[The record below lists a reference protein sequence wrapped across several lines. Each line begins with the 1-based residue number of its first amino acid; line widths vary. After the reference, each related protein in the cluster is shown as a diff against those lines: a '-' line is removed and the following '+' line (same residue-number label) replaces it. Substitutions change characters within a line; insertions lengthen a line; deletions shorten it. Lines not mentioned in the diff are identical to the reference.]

1 MKSKSAEKIKLTSY
15 DDLFGSSEV
24 TAEEK
29 IVSVPIRLFHTFKD
43 HPFRVLDDE
52 KMQETV
58 ESVKRYGILMPGIVR
73 PYGDGEYEM
82 VAGHRRWRACE
93 LAGMEEM
100 PVIIREMDDDTAT
113 VIMVDTNIQREDI
126 LPSEKAHAYKM
137 KYEAMKHQ
145 GSKGEKHTAD
155 LVGEAAGESGRT
167 VQRYIRLSFLISRL
181 LDYVDNKRL
190 SMKAGEKLSFL
201 TVEEQEWV
209 LEAIDNA
216 VLTVTDKQAELFK
229 NHSREKT
236 LNQGIIYSVL
246 LQKKE
251 AETKV
256 TLSAKKVRSYFPPAY
271 TKEQVEEVIYTLLEQ
286 RRKGR
291 RNRKMQEIQFDYFHG
306 MEAEQYTFYRIPKIL
321 FTAECFKTISCEAKV
336 LYGLLLD
343 RMSLSIK
350 NRWFDEE
357 DRVYIIFTVE
367 EIAELMNCGTQKAVR
382 LLKELDSEK
391 GIGLVEKR
399 RLGLGKPNVI
409 YVKNFMV
416 KQPEKE
422 EKEPEKP
429 VNTQNCEN
437 HNSRV
442 VKTTIQECP
451 KSQFKND
458 ENHNSGMMKTTIQE
472 CAESQFKN
480 DENHNSGIVKITTP
494 ECPKS
499 QSNNTDINN
508 TDFSENEYSDTES
521 SETDFNETDNIL
533 SNLSHLSVR
542 KTAGMIDMVEEM
554 EAYRK
559 IIREN
564 ISYECFEDSRYRQQE
579 EVDELVELMV
589 EVMVMPDN
597 STVRIGGVDK
607 PVVIVKNR
615 FMKVEHGHI
624 EYVVGCLEKN
634 TSKVGNIRAYLLTT
648 LYNSTM
654 TIENYYRAEVNHDMY
669 GGG

>member
-1 MKSKSAEKIKLTSY
+1 
-15 DDLFGSSEV
+15 
-24 TAEEK
+24 
-29 IVSVPIRLFHTFKD
+29 
-43 HPFRVLDDE
+43 
-52 KMQETV
+52 
-58 ESVKRYGILMPGIVR
+58 
-73 PYGDGEYEM
+73 
-82 VAGHRRWRACE
+82 
-93 LAGMEEM
+93 
-100 PVIIREMDDDTAT
+100 
-113 VIMVDTNIQREDI
+113 
-126 LPSEKAHAYKM
+126 
-137 KYEAMKHQ
+137 
-145 GSKGEKHTAD
+145 
-155 LVGEAAGESGRT
+155 
-167 VQRYIRLSFLISRL
+167 
-181 LDYVDNKRL
+181 
-190 SMKAGEKLSFL
+190 
-201 TVEEQEWV
+201 
-209 LEAIDNA
+209 
-216 VLTVTDKQAELFK
+216 
-229 NHSREKT
+229 
-236 LNQGIIYSVL
+236 
-246 LQKKE
+246 
-251 AETKV
+251 
-256 TLSAKKVRSYFPPAY
+256 
-271 TKEQVEEVIYTLLEQ
+271 
-286 RRKGR
+286 
-291 RNRKMQEIQFDYFHG
+291 MQEIQFDYFRG

-458 ENHNSGMMKTTIQE
+458 ENHNSG
-472 CAESQFKN
+472 
-480 DENHNSGIVKITTP
+480 IVKITTP

-508 TDFSENEYSDTES
+508 TDFSENEYSDIES